1 MEATLFPD
9 VLESNKE
16 DLTNEEFSSLLLC
29 VLLGETMAVAF
40 FVENGVICWAEMI
53 RSKEAFV

>member
-16 DLTNEEFSSLLLC
+16 DLTNEEFSLLLC
-29 VLLGETMAVAF
+29 VLLGETLAVAF
-40 FVENGVICWAEMI
+40 FVENEVICWAEVI